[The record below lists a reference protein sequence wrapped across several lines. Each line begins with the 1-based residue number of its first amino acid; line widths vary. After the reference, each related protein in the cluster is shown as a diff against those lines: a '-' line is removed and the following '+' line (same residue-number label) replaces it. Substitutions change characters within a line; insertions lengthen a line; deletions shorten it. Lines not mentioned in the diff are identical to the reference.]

1 MSTLA
6 IRDDQDRFDQGQI
19 AALKQLGVENAS
31 QGDLD
36 LFFYQCKRTGLD
48 PFLRQT
54 HMISRNTFNSRT
66 NAWEV
71 KWTIQTGI
79 DGFRLI
85 GRGAVAKAGETLG
98 MKPTQWTGA
107 DGVWVEAWLRPMPP
121 AAARVTIIRNGGEF
135 TAVALYTEYVQR
147 TKKGEPNRIW
157 KERPAGQ
164 LEKCAEALAWRKA
177 FPQDLSGLYTEDE
190 MAHVEPAPAEE
201 NHSAIQEP
209 RVNRGQLAEMGELF
223 RQLNMG

>member
-1 MSTLA
+1 MCCRWRRRTRTRLLRRGDRMSTLA

-54 HMISRNTFNSRT
+54 HMISRNTFNTRT

-79 DGFRLI
+79 DGFRLV
-85 GRGAVAKAGETLG
+85 GRRAATKTGETLG
-98 MKPTQWTGA
+98 MKPSQW
-107 DGVWVEAWLRPMPP
+107 
-121 AAARVTIIRNGGEF
+121 RV
-135 TAVALYTEYVQR
+135 
-147 TKKGEPNRIW
+147 
-157 KERPAGQ
+157 PAG
-164 LEKCAEALAWRKA
+164 W
-177 FPQDLSGLYTEDE
+177 G
-190 MAHVEPAPAEE
+190 
-201 NHSAIQEP
+201 
-209 RVNRGQLAEMGELF
+209 
-223 RQLNMG
+223 